1 MSVFATIEYIFGIPP
16 MGRGDASAAP
26 LWDMFT
32 ATADPSGYNA
42 IPRLV
47 PETFNQTDA
56 LGESLSQR
64 MDFRG
69 PDRNPSLGPL
79 LELHMALR
87 AKKLTRA
94 EAEQQLQQVT
104 MAWDR
109 WMITVEEAVEEVF
122 SFDEGVGLYNQYLD
136 EIGADAPRYP
146 RNGFNLGPN
155 SY

>member
-1 MSVFATIEYIFGIPP
+1 
-16 MGRGDASAAP
+16 
-26 LWDMFT
+26 
-32 ATADPSGYNA
+32 
-42 IPRLV
+42 
-47 PETFNQTDA
+47 
-56 LGESLSQR
+56 

-122 SFDEGVGLYNQYLD
+122 SFDEGVEPTIN
-136 EIGADAPRYP
+136 I
-146 RNGFNLGPN
+146 
-155 SY
+155 